1 MQAPVIKRFSIQRFR
16 GIEDMTWHPT
26 AGMNLI
32 LGGGNVGK
40 TTVLEAI
47 AVLLHPSSTFALN
60 DADYFMRLVEAEFCI
75 EAVISLPDDNSL
87 HRLAAAAWPWEWD
100 GEDAVLPDIHGDTRG
115 REPVYK
121 LRVRGTT
128 DLELSHEIVQP
139 DGTTIPL
146 SVGIRRSIGV
156 VRLSGDE
163 KSDRD
168 LRLIQGGGLDRL
180 LNDAGLRARLGRK
193 VALDSVEGE
202 LTAEARQRLTAL
214 DESFAHL
221 ALPSELGLG
230 FVGGAGL
237 SINALV
243 GLTAKAGD
251 VPLPLLSW
259 GAGTRRLASLT
270 IADSLQ
276 DGAPITLVDEL
287 ERGLEP
293 YRQRSLVRRLQ
304 DREVQS
310 FVTTHSAPVIAAA
323 TDATLW
329 YIDATGAIGELPKDK
344 IALHQRKDPESF
356 LSRLTVV
363 AEGATEVGFMRELL
377 SRFVT
382 PQWQELGLH
391 VTDGGGNATVLN
403 LLEALSAGG
412 LAFAGIAD
420 REAGDPSPGRW
431 ARLTERLGALLLRW
445 PQGCIEENLIPLF
458 GAAQLEALIDD
469 PSGRKTGQ
477 RRRSLADR
485 LGINDTS
492 LEAIRA
498 AAGER
503 IMALVVEAA
512 VGHVP
517 PEFANDRE
525 RQSIYKGHASLWFKS
540 LDGGRE
546 LAVKVVELGVWRL
559 AAHAFLPLINELR
572 RQLSL
577 APIDPVR
584 HD

>member
-1 MQAPVIKRFSIQRFR
+1 
-16 GIEDMTWHPT
+16 MTWHPT

-251 VPLPLLSW
+251 V
-259 GAGTRRLASLT
+259 
-270 IADSLQ
+270 
-276 DGAPITLVDEL
+276 
-287 ERGLEP
+287 
-293 YRQRSLVRRLQ
+293 
-304 DREVQS
+304 
-310 FVTTHSAPVIAAA
+310 
-323 TDATLW
+323 
-329 YIDATGAIGELPKDK
+329 
-344 IALHQRKDPESF
+344 
-356 LSRLTVV
+356 
-363 AEGATEVGFMRELL
+363 
-377 SRFVT
+377 
-382 PQWQELGLH
+382 
-391 VTDGGGNATVLN
+391 
-403 LLEALSAGG
+403 
-412 LAFAGIAD
+412 
-420 REAGDPSPGRW
+420 
-431 ARLTERLGALLLRW
+431 
-445 PQGCIEENLIPLF
+445 GCC
-458 GAAQLEALIDD
+458 
-469 PSGRKTGQ
+469 
-477 RRRSLADR
+477 
-485 LGINDTS
+485 
-492 LEAIRA
+492 
-498 AAGER
+498 
-503 IMALVVEAA
+503 
-512 VGHVP
+512 
-517 PEFANDRE
+517 
-525 RQSIYKGHASLWFKS
+525 
-540 LDGGRE
+540 
-546 LAVKVVELGVWRL
+546 
-559 AAHAFLPLINELR
+559 
-572 RQLSL
+572 
-577 APIDPVR
+577 
-584 HD
+584 